1 MAIPDKPEWFEPR
14 TLYLRRPRGM
24 RCGRRPGPGGIDVV
38 DAVWCWYSGGDRKTL
53 YVLNTDRDGN
63 RYAQPFVDQQDA
75 QEVFEQGFRR
85 GEACLF
91 MLRRTARFPGG
102 VCGISR
108 WICSASIRSTSTPG
122 VHIDRHVF
130 QREASPPGA
139 QMSIAS

>member
-14 TLYLRRPRGM
+14 TLYSRRPRDM
-24 RCGRRPGPGGIDVV
+24 RCGRFPGPGGIDVV

-75 QEVFEQGFRR
+75 QEVFERGVRR
-85 GEACLF
+85 RKACLF
-91 MLRRTARFPGG
+91 MLRRTAQFPAG

-108 WICSASIRSTSTPG
+108 RFRSASIRSMSTPG
-122 VHIDRHVF
+122 VRVDRHVF

-139 QMSIAS
+139 RMSIAS